1 MSEHDGLV
9 TRTSPDSVTAT
20 VQRIVAAAQ
29 AHGVTVFAT
38 VDHAAGAR
46 SVGLD
51 MPETQVVFV
60 GNPAA
65 GTPAMLE
72 APDLALDLPTRILV
86 RAAAGAAGST
96 VVFHDPGD
104 IARAHS
110 LSASLADGLRGVV
123 ALVDHALE
131 ETGSR

>member
-1 MSEHDGLV
+1 MPEHESLV
-9 TRTSPDSVTAT
+9 ERSSPDSVAETVKRLVTA
-20 VQRIVAAAQ
+20 AE

-51 MPETQVVFV
+51 MPETQVILV

-65 GTPAMLE
+65 GTPAMVE

-86 RAAAGAAGST
+86 REAPSGTLGST
-96 VVFHDPGD
+96 VLFHDPGD
-104 IARAHS
+104 IARKHA
-110 LSASLADGLRGVV
+110 LAPPQADRLRGVV
-123 ALVDHALE
+123 ALVDDALE
-131 ETGSR
+131 RA